1 MLHMPSGF
9 FKNQVAP
16 SEDDPPHSAHSHS
29 EMPPLK
35 LRHTPSPTNTPD
47 ASQRN
52 NDSVVPVSYTAEP
65 NLPRKSSFVAAVS
78 SLRTSSKSDALHLR
92 QKYRIADIFG
102 MVMQVEHER
111 NPESELSKEE
121 AVTDSIRRV
130 AREEMGRKAAAPCNF
145 HQATLFFL
153 FMNEGST
160 KKHMRSMLFLSCL
173 LIWMQLVSA
182 VAFVY
187 GVYNSTCSRNSDCF
201 SGQFCSPLSAM
212 ALTHLCHPCVQQWSQ
227 LCNKDGS
234 VVESNQALPKLWQKS
249 IWPQETMGVDA
260 LHKMCFAC
268 VVESS
273 YLSGRDAARS
283 NAAKMS
289 SADWFIF
296 ILCLSL
302 ISLSVVNELRD
313 IFLCSLSSL
322 GDPTVI
328 AAAEQRIANGL
339 QPMPLAMLSL
349 VPYSCSN
356 WKIHWIQFVHQC
368 IRRYAILPV
377 LIMAIPM
384 LIVVQ
389 GSSGVSICLNSV
401 GVLFILEMDNLAYQ
415 YGIHEQDRE
424 KMETEGSIYLS
435 GGVQASLVRMK
446 NGHLISVPLGITVT
460 LLLIRADITGP
471 YHLQIVWMLVC
482 SLSFWAC
489 GLVETIIFT
498 KDEAKS
504 MMLKLVSFEVFKMVI
519 GEMAIWLALCLL
531 YPFFIPSFF
540 TGSFF

>member
-1 MLHMPSGF
+1 MPTGF
-9 FKNQVAP
+9 LKNQVAP
-16 SEDDPPHSAHSHS
+16 SEDAPPHSAHFHS

-47 ASQRN
+47 ASHRN

-65 NLPRKSSFVAAVS
+65 NSSRKNNESFVAALS
-78 SLRTSSKSDALHLR
+78 SPRTSSKSDALHLR
-92 QKYRIADIFG
+92 QKYHISDIFG
-102 MVMQVEHER
+102 MVLQAQPGR

-121 AVTDSIRRV
+121 AATDSMRHV

-153 FMNEGST
+153 FMNGGST
-160 KKHMRSMLFLSCL
+160 KKHMRSMLFLGCL

-182 VAFVY
+182 LAFVY

-212 ALTHLCHPCVQQWSQ
+212 MQTHLCHPCVQQWSQ
-227 LCNKDGS
+227 MCNKDGS
-234 VVESNQALPKLWQKS
+234 VVETNQAMPKLWQKS
-249 IWPQETMGVDA
+249 IWPQETMSIDA
-260 LHKMCFAC
+260 LQKMCFAC

-273 YLSGRDAARS
+273 FLSGRDAARN

-289 SADWFIF
+289 SADWFVF

-313 IFLCSLSSL
+313 IFLCTLSRL
-322 GDPTVI
+322 GDPAVI
-328 AAAEQRIANGL
+328 AAAEQRKANGL
-339 QPMPLAMLSL
+339 QPVPLAILSL

-356 WKIHWIQFVHQC
+356 WKIHWILFLHQC
-368 IRRYAILPV
+368 VRRYAILPV

-424 KMETEGSIYLS
+424 NMETEGGIYLS
-435 GGVQASLVRMK
+435 SGVQASLVRMK
-446 NGHLISVPLGITVT
+446 NAHLISVPLGITVT
-460 LLLIRADITGP
+460 LLLIRDDITGP

-482 SLSFWAC
+482 SLSFWGC
-489 GLVETIIFT
+489 GLVETIIFA
-498 KDEAKS
+498 KDETKS
-504 MMLKLVSFEVFKMVI
+504 MMLKLVSFEVFKMVT
-519 GEMAIWLALCLL
+519 GELAIWLALCLL

-540 TGSFF
+540 SGSFW

>member
-1 MLHMPSGF
+1 MQF
-9 FKNQVAP
+9 FETSAKSNVNVEVAFMTIARDVMHRFVFAPHQLQRTLADAIGAVLGGEFVAELMAQSSYCLASQSSLQRWEAMFRCRAP
-16 SEDDPPHSAHSHS
+16 SQAFAPQWHVLGIDVG
-29 EMPPLK
+29 LK
-35 LRHTPSPTNTPD
+35 QRSTLFTRAALCELLVLRLMRFQGAYHVTHPLRH
-47 ASQRN
+47 
-52 NDSVVPVSYTAEP
+52 
-65 NLPRKSSFVAAVS
+65 
-78 SLRTSSKSDALHLR
+78 
-92 QKYRIADIFG
+92 
-102 MVMQVEHER
+102 
-111 NPESELSKEE
+111 
-121 AVTDSIRRV
+121 VT
-130 AREEMGRKAAAPCNF
+130 
-145 HQATLFFL
+145 
-153 FMNEGST
+153 
-160 KKHMRSMLFLSCL
+160 
-173 LIWMQLVSA
+173 
-182 VAFVY
+182 
-187 GVYNSTCSRNSDCF
+187 
-201 SGQFCSPLSAM
+201 
-212 ALTHLCHPCVQQWSQ
+212 
-227 LCNKDGS
+227 
-234 VVESNQALPKLWQKS
+234 
-249 IWPQETMGVDA
+249 
-260 LHKMCFAC
+260 C
-268 VVESS
+268 VVSRRHFFFS
-273 YLSGRDAARS
+273 KNRTDG
-283 NAAKMS
+283 
-289 SADWFIF
+289 
-296 ILCLSL
+296 CLSL